1 MEKKELFRIMAGAG
15 GGMQRGVKAAKLKKK
30 GGPVLGRP
38 PMAVCCVS
46 WLSRWLKNMVS
57 AL

>member
-1 MEKKELFRIMAGAG
+1 MEKKELFRIMA
-15 GGMQRGVKAAKLKKK
+15 AAD
-30 GGPVLGRP
+30 G
-38 PMAVCCVS
+38 CVS

>member
-1 MEKKELFRIMAGAG
+1 MEKKELFRIMAG
-15 GGMQRGVKAAKLKKK
+15 
-30 GGPVLGRP
+30 P

>member
-1 MEKKELFRIMAGAG
+1 MEKKELFRI
-15 GGMQRGVKAAKLKKK
+15 
-30 GGPVLGRP
+30 
-38 PMAVCCVS
+38 MAVCCVS

>member
-1 MEKKELFRIMAGAG
+1 MEKKELFRIMADADG
-15 GGMQRGVKAAKLKKK
+15 
-30 GGPVLGRP
+30 
-38 PMAVCCVS
+38 VCCVS

>member
-1 MEKKELFRIMAGAG
+1 MEKKELFRIMA
-15 GGMQRGVKAAKLKKK
+15 
-30 GGPVLGRP
+30 
-38 PMAVCCVS
+38 AVCCVS

>member
-1 MEKKELFRIMAGAG
+1 MKKLVSMLLA
-15 GGMQRGVKAAKLKKK
+15 LCL
-30 GGPVLGRP
+30 VLGVTAASAAVPAEEIKP

>member
-1 MEKKELFRIMAGAG
+1 MEKKELFRIMAA
-15 GGMQRGVKAAKLKKK
+15 
-30 GGPVLGRP
+30 

>member
-1 MEKKELFRIMAGAG
+1 MEKKELFRIMAAAAG
-15 GGMQRGVKAAKLKKK
+15 RML
-30 GGPVLGRP
+30 VLGRP